1 MGEATGT
8 PAIRRECSEPQHN
21 IRGVNVSIQ
30 LRRSPMLAIGMSA
43 PLWFCGLTT
52 TMAQQRTAGEES
64 LDEMIVTGIRG
75 EARSVTEST
84 VPIDVLGA
92 DEFVNQGDTD
102 LSNLLRNVVPSYNVN
117 AQPISDAATIV
128 RPANLR
134 GLAPDHTLVLIN
146 GKRRHRAAVIYWL
159 GNGVS
164 DGAQGPDIS
173 AIPSSALK
181 RVEVLRDGASAQ
193 YGSDAIAGVLNFIL
207 NDANDGASL
216 EARYGGYYAGDG
228 AQYAISGNIGMPL
241 TENGFANFSF
251 EYGEADATNRSVQRD
266 DAAALIAA
274 GNTAVQNPAQVWGS
288 PELEDDLK
296 TFINMGLKLGENMEL
311 YGHGN
316 YVSKTAIG
324 GFYYRNPNTRA
335 GVYSADDGA
344 TLLIGDLTPN
354 DGVSCPTVTITD
366 HVPDPAALG
375 AVFDDPNCFSF
386 QEILPGGFTPSFGG
400 DLRDYAALAGIRGS
414 VGERFNWDL
423 SAGYGNNRVDFF
435 ISNTV
440 NASMGPETPLSFD
453 PGSYIQ
459 EEMNLNFDVSYE
471 LNDAITLAG
480 GAEYRDETFEIEAGE
495 IASWD
500 FGLLAAQGFS
510 AASNGFPGFSDTI
523 AGSWSRSNHA
533 LYGAM
538 EWLVT
543 EPWQVDFAVRWE
555 DFEDFGTTTNG
566 KVATNYRLNESF
578 AVRGSWSTG
587 FRAPTPG
594 QSNASNVTTQFDTA
608 IGELVNQGTIPPT
621 NPVAQ
626 LRGGEALEPEESQNF
641 SVGAIFEMGS
651 FSLTADY
658 YIIEV
663 DDRIAVSQD
672 FELTPEEVEAL
683 VESGVTSAANLQ
695 SFRFFTND
703 FDTETKGIDI
713 VATYDAEW
721 FGGNTG
727 LSLAFN
733 NNKTEVTRFNP
744 DTLNASRIRQLEEGL
759 PENRWSLTGTQTW
772 GPLRVLGRVSQYDG
786 WYDNDDGYYY
796 DGGDFVFDTEVA
808 YTVRDALTF
817 VLGVQNVFDEFP
829 EENPG
834 ARTGVGNR
842 YSQYTPFGF
851 NGGFWYGRFH
861 YSFQ

>member
-1 MGEATGT
+1 MAMGM
-8 PAIRRECSEPQHN
+8 
-21 IRGVNVSIQ
+21 V
-30 LRRSPMLAIGMSA
+30 A
-43 PLWFCGLTT
+43 PLCLGALTNVG
-52 TMAQQRTAGEES
+52 AQERGAGSEN
-64 LDEMIVTGIRG
+64 LDEMIVTGVRG

-92 DEFVNQGDTD
+92 EEFANQGDTD

-134 GLAPDHTLVLIN
+134 GLAPDHTLVLVN

-173 AIPSSALK
+173 AIPSSALQ

-207 NDANDGASL
+207 NDSNHGASI
-216 EARYGGYYAGDG
+216 EGRYGGYYAGDG

-251 EYGEADATNRSVQRD
+251 EYGESDATNRSVQRD

-274 GNTAVQNPAQVWGS
+274 GNTAVKDPAQIWGS
-288 PELEDDLK
+288 PKLEDDLK
-296 TFINMGLKLGENMEL
+296 TFINLGIDLNENLEL

-324 GFYYRNPNTRA
+324 GFYYRNPNTRS
-335 GVYSADDGA
+335 GVYSADDGE
-344 TLLIGDLTPN
+344 TLLIGDLTPD
-354 DGVSCPTVTITD
+354 DGIACPTVTITD
-366 HVPDPAALG
+366 HVPDPVALN
-375 AVFDDPNCFSF
+375 AVFNDPNCFSF

-400 DLRDYAALAGIRGS
+400 ELRDYAALAGIRGS
-414 VGERFNWDL
+414 VGDALHWDL

-440 NASMGPETPLSFD
+440 NASLGPDTPLSFD

-459 EEMNLNFDVSYE
+459 EEVNLNFDVSYK
-471 LNDAITLAG
+471 LSDAITLAA

-495 IASWD
+495 VLSWD
-500 FGLLAAQGFS
+500 FGPLAAQGFS
-510 AASNGFPGFSDTI
+510 AASNGFPGFSEEI
-523 AGSWSRSNHA
+523 AGSWSRSNYA
-533 LYGAM
+533 VYGAV
-538 EWLVT
+538 EWLVA
-543 EPWQVDFAVRWE
+543 EPWQVDLAIRWE
-555 DFEDFGTTTNG
+555 DFQDFGTTTNG
-566 KVATNYRLNESF
+566 KIATNYRFNEAF

-621 NPVAQ
+621 NPVAL
-626 LRGGEALEPEESQNF
+626 LRGGEALEPEESTNYSF
-641 SVGAIFEMGS
+641 GVIFESGN
-651 FSLTADY
+651 FTLTADY

-663 DDRIAVSQD
+663 DDRLAVSQD
-672 FELTPEEVEAL
+672 FELTPAEVEAL

-713 VATYDAEW
+713 VATYDAEL
-721 FGGNTG
+721 FGGNSS

-744 DTLNASRIRQLEEGL
+744 DTLNDSRIRQLEEGL
-759 PENRWSLTGTQTW
+759 PETRWSLSGTQMW
-772 GPLRVLGRVSQYDG
+772 GPLRLLARVSQYDG

-796 DGGDFVFDTEVA
+796 DGGDFVFDAEVA
-808 YTVRDALTF
+808 YTVRDAMTF
-817 VLGVQNVFDEFP
+817 VIGAQNVFDEYP

-851 NGGFWYGRFH
+851 NGGFWYGRFL
-861 YSFQ
+861 YSFR

>member
-1 MGEATGT
+1 MIALGLT
-8 PAIRRECSEPQHN
+8 
-21 IRGVNVSIQ
+21 
-30 LRRSPMLAIGMSA
+30 A
-43 PLWFCGLTT
+43 PLWFGGLTT
-52 TMAQQRTAGEES
+52 VLAQERSTSAENLEQI
-64 LDEMIVTGIRG
+64 IVTGVRG

-92 DEFVNQGDTD
+92 EQFANQGDTD

-117 AQPISDAATIV
+117 TQPISDAATIV

-134 GLAPDHTLVLIN
+134 GLAPDHTLVLVN

-173 AIPSSALK
+173 AIPSSALQ

-216 EARYGGYYAGDG
+216 EARYGRYYAGDG

-241 TENGFANFSF
+241 TESGFANFSF
-251 EYGEADATNRSVQRD
+251 EYSEADATNRSVQRD

-274 GNTAVQNPAQVWGS
+274 GNTAVKDPAQIWGS
-288 PELEDDLK
+288 PELQDDLK
-296 TFINMGLKLGENMEL
+296 TFINVGVKLGDSLEL

-316 YVSKTAIG
+316 YVSKTAVG
-324 GFYYRNPNTRA
+324 GFYYRNPNTRS
-335 GVYSADDGA
+335 GVFSADDGE
-344 TLLIGDLTPN
+344 TLLIGDLTPD
-354 DGVSCPTVTITD
+354 DGGACPTVAITD
-366 HVPDPAALG
+366 NVPDPAALG
-375 AVFDDPNCFSF
+375 AVFADPNCFSF

-400 DLRDYAALAGIRGS
+400 DLRDYAAVAGLRGTA
-414 VGERFNWDL
+414 GERFNWDL

-440 NASMGPETPLSFD
+440 NASFGPDTPLEFD

-459 EEMNLNFDVSYE
+459 DEMNFNFDVSYQ
-471 LNDAITLAG
+471 LSDAITLAG
-480 GAEYRDETFEIEAGE
+480 GAEYREETFEIEAGQIE
-495 IASWD
+495 SWD
-500 FGLLAAQGFS
+500 FGPLAAQGFS

-523 AGSWSRSNHA
+523 AGSWSRDNYA
-533 LYGAM
+533 LYAAM

-543 EPWQVDFAVRWE
+543 EPWQVDLAVRWE
-555 DFEDFGTTTNG
+555 DFQDFGTTTNG
-566 KVATNYRLNESF
+566 KIATNYRFNEAF

-594 QSNASNVTTQFDTA
+594 QSNASNVTTQFDPA

-621 NPVAQ
+621 NPVAT
-626 LRGGEALEPEESQNF
+626 LRGGEALEPEESQNY
-641 SVGAIFEMGS
+641 SVGVIFEMGS

-663 DDRIAVSQD
+663 DDRLAVSQD
-672 FELTPEEVEAL
+672 FELTPAEVDAL
-683 VESGVTSAANLQ
+683 VASGVTSAANLQ

-713 VATYDAEW
+713 VATYDTEL
-721 FGGNTG
+721 FRGDTS

-733 NNKTEVTRFNP
+733 NNQTEVMRFNA

-759 PENRWSLTGTQTW
+759 PETRWSLTGTQTW
-772 GPLRVLGRVSQYDG
+772 GPLRALARVSQYDG
-786 WYDNDDGYYY
+786 WYDNEDGYYY
-796 DGGDFVFDTEVA
+796 DGGDYVFDAEIA

-817 VLGVQNVFDEFP
+817 VLGAQNLFDEYP

-834 ARTGVGNR
+834 ARSGVGNL

-851 NGGFWYGRFH
+851 NGGLWYGRFH

>member
-1 MGEATGT
+1 MIAMGMT
-8 PAIRRECSEPQHN
+8 
-21 IRGVNVSIQ
+21 V
-30 LRRSPMLAIGMSA
+30 
-43 PLWFCGLTT
+43 PLWFGGPTT
-52 TMAQQRTAGEES
+52 VMAQERSAGNET
-64 LDEMIVTGIRG
+64 LDELIVTGIRG

-84 VPIDVLGA
+84 VPIDVLSGE
-92 DEFVNQGDTD
+92 EFKNQGDTD

-159 GNGVS
+159 GNGVA

-173 AIPSSALK
+173 AIPSSALS

-207 NDANDGASL
+207 NDSDHGASI

-228 AQYAISGNIGMPL
+228 AQYAISGNLGMPL

-251 EYGEADATNRSVQRD
+251 EYGEADPTNRSVQRD

-274 GNTAVQNPAQVWGS
+274 GNTAVKDPAQIWGS
-288 PELEDDLK
+288 PELQDDLK
-296 TFINMGLKLGENMEL
+296 TFINVGVKLSDGLEL

-324 GFYYRNPNTRA
+324 GFYYRNPNTRS
-335 GVYSADDGA
+335 GVYSADNGE

-354 DGVSCPTVTITD
+354 DAQSCPTVTITD
-366 HVPDPAALG
+366 NVPDPAALG
-375 AVFDDPNCFSF
+375 AVFADPNCFSF
-386 QEILPGGFTPSFGG
+386 QEVLPGGFTPSFGG
-400 DLRDYAALAGIRGS
+400 DLRDYATVAGLRGS
-414 VGERFNWDL
+414 VGERLNWDV

-440 NASMGPETPLSFD
+440 NASFGPDTPLSFD

-459 EEMNLNFDVSYE
+459 EETNLNFDMAYE
-471 LNDAITLAG
+471 LSDAITLAG
-480 GAEYRDETFEIEAGE
+480 GAEYREETFEIEAGQVE
-495 IASWD
+495 SWD
-500 FGLLAAQGFS
+500 FGPLAAQGFS

-523 AGSWSRSNHA
+523 AGSWSRGNYA

-543 EPWQVDFAVRWE
+543 EPWQVDLAVRWE
-555 DFEDFGTTTNG
+555 DFDDFGTTTNG
-566 KVATNYRLNESF
+566 KIATNYRINDAF
-578 AVRGSWSTG
+578 AIRGSWSTG

-594 QSNASNVTTQFDTA
+594 QSNASNVTTQFDPA

-651 FSLTADY
+651 FSVTADY

-672 FELTPEEVEAL
+672 FELTPAEVAAL
-683 VESGVTSAANLQ
+683 VASGVTSAANLQ

-713 VATYDAEW
+713 VATYDADLL
-721 FGGNTG
+721 GGRSS

-733 NNKTEVTRFNP
+733 NNQTEVTRFNP
-744 DTLNASRIRQLEEGL
+744 DTLNASRIRQLEDGL
-759 PENRWSLTGTQTW
+759 PETRWSLTGTQTW
-772 GPLRVLGRVSQYDG
+772 GPLRALARVSQYDG
-786 WYDNDDGYYY
+786 WFDNEDQVLY
-796 DGGDFVFDTEVA
+796 DGGNYIFDAEIA
-808 YTVRDALTF
+808 YTVRDAMTF
-817 VLGVQNVFDEFP
+817 ILGAQNLFDEYP

-834 ARTGVGNR
+834 ARAGVGNL

-851 NGGFWYGRFH
+851 NGGFWYGRFN
-861 YSFQ
+861 YSFK

>member
-1 MGEATGT
+1 M
-8 PAIRRECSEPQHN
+8 I
-21 IRGVNVSIQ
+21 
-30 LRRSPMLAIGMSA
+30 AIGLTA
-43 PLWFCGLTT
+43 PLWFGGMTT
-52 TMAQQRTAGEES
+52 VLAQERSTDGENLEQV
-64 LDEMIVTGIRG
+64 IVTGVRG

-92 DEFVNQGDTD
+92 EQFANQGDTD

-117 AQPISDAATIV
+117 TQPISDAATIV

-134 GLAPDHTLVLIN
+134 GLAPDHTLVLVN

-173 AIPSSALK
+173 AIPSSALQ

-216 EARYGGYYAGDG
+216 EARYGRYYAGDG

-241 TENGFANFSF
+241 TESGFANFSF
-251 EYGEADATNRSVQRD
+251 EYSEADATNRSVQRD

-274 GNTAVQNPAQVWGS
+274 GNTAVKDPAQIWGS

-296 TFINMGLKLGENMEL
+296 TFINVGVKLGDSLEL

-335 GVYSADDGA
+335 GVFSADDGE
-344 TLLIGDLTPN
+344 TLLIGDLTPE
-354 DGVSCPTVTITD
+354 DGGGCPTVAITD

-375 AVFDDPNCFSF
+375 AVFADPNCFSF
-386 QEILPGGFTPSFGG
+386 QEILPGGFTPNFGG
-400 DLRDYAALAGIRGS
+400 DLRDYAAVAGLRGTA
-414 VGERFNWDL
+414 GERFNWDL

-440 NASMGPETPLSFD
+440 NASFGPDTPLEFD

-459 EEMNLNFDVSYE
+459 EEMNFNFDVSYQ
-471 LNDAITLAG
+471 LSDAITLAG
-480 GAEYRDETFEIEAGE
+480 GAEYREETFEIEAGQIE
-495 IASWD
+495 SWD
-500 FGLLAAQGFS
+500 FGPLAAQGFS

-523 AGSWSRSNHA
+523 AGSWSRDNYA
-533 LYGAM
+533 LYAAM

-543 EPWQVDFAVRWE
+543 EPWQVDLAVRWE
-555 DFEDFGTTTNG
+555 DFQDFGTTTNG
-566 KVATNYRLNESF
+566 KIATNYRFNEAF

-621 NPVAQ
+621 NPVAI
-626 LRGGEALEPEESQNF
+626 LRGGEALEPEESQNY
-641 SVGAIFEMGS
+641 SVGVIFEMGS

-663 DDRIAVSQD
+663 DDRLAVSQD
-672 FELTPEEVEAL
+672 FELTPAEVDAL
-683 VESGVTSAANLQ
+683 VASGVTSAANLQ

-713 VATYDAEW
+713 VATYDTEL
-721 FGGNTG
+721 FRGNTS

-733 NNKTEVTRFNP
+733 NNQTEVMRFNA

-759 PENRWSLTGTQTW
+759 PETRWSLTGTQMW
-772 GPLRVLGRVSQYDG
+772 GPLRALARVSQYDG

-796 DGGDFVFDTEVA
+796 DGGDYVFDAEIA

-817 VLGVQNVFDEFP
+817 VLGAQNLFDEYP

-834 ARTGVGNR
+834 ARSGVGNR

-851 NGGFWYGRFH
+851 NGGLWYGRFH

>member
-1 MGEATGT
+1 M
-8 PAIRRECSEPQHN
+8 I
-21 IRGVNVSIQ
+21 
-30 LRRSPMLAIGMSA
+30 AIGMTA
-43 PLWFCGLTT
+43 PLWFGGLTT
-52 TMAQQRTAGEES
+52 VMAQERSAGNQT
-64 LDEMIVTGIRG
+64 LDELIVTGIRG

-84 VPIDVLGA
+84 VPIDVLSA
-92 DEFVNQGDTD
+92 EEFANQGDTD

-159 GNGVS
+159 GNGVA

-173 AIPSSALK
+173 AIPSSALQ

-193 YGSDAIAGVLNFIL
+193 YGSDAIAGVINFIL
-207 NDANDGASL
+207 NDSNHGATI

-228 AQYAISGNIGMPL
+228 AQYAISGNLGMPL
-241 TENGFANFSF
+241 TERGFANFSF
-251 EYGEADATNRSVQRD
+251 EYGEADPTNRSVQRD

-274 GNTAVQNPAQVWGS
+274 GNTAVKDPAQIWGS
-288 PELEDDLK
+288 PEVQDDLK
-296 TFINMGLKLGENMEL
+296 TFINVGVDLGEALEL

-335 GVYSADDGA
+335 AVYSADNGE
-344 TLLIGDLTPN
+344 TLLIGDLTPD
-354 DGVSCPTVTITD
+354 DGQSCPTVTITD

-375 AVFDDPNCFSF
+375 AVFADPNCFSF

-400 DLRDYAALAGIRGS
+400 DLRDYAAVAGLRGT
-414 VGERFNWDL
+414 VGERLNWDV

-440 NASMGPETPLSFD
+440 NASFGPDTPLSFD

-459 EEMNLNFDVSYE
+459 EETNLNFDVSYE

-480 GAEYRDETFEIEAGE
+480 GAEYREETFEIEAGQVE
-495 IASWD
+495 SWD
-500 FGLLAAQGFS
+500 FGPLAGQGFS

-523 AGSWSRSNHA
+523 AGSWSRANYA

-543 EPWQVDFAVRWE
+543 EPWQVDLAVRWE

-566 KVATNYRLNESF
+566 KIATNYRINDGF

-621 NPVAQ
+621 NPVAI
-626 LRGGEALEPEESQNF
+626 LRGGEALEPEESQNL
-641 SVGAIFEMGS
+641 SVGAIFEIGS

-658 YIIEV
+658 YVIEV

-672 FELTPEEVEAL
+672 FELTPEEVAAL
-683 VESGVTSAANLQ
+683 VASGVTSAANLQ

-713 VATYDAEW
+713 VATYDADL
-721 FGGNTG
+721 FGGHSS

-733 NNKTEVTRFNP
+733 NNQTEVTRFNP

-759 PENRWSLTGTQTW
+759 PETRWSLTGTQTW
-772 GPLRVLGRVSQYDG
+772 GPLRLLARVSQYDG
-786 WYDNDDGYYY
+786 WYDNEDGIAY
-796 DGGDFVFDTEVA
+796 DGGNYVFDAEIA

-817 VLGVQNVFDEFP
+817 VLGAQNLFDEYP

-834 ARTGVGNR
+834 ARSGVGNL

-851 NGGFWYGRFH
+851 NGGFWYGRFV
-861 YSFQ
+861 YSFK